1 MHDFHLIRGSRIL
14 KAEKPKEICDILIFK
29 AVNKPSSNYTQ
40 YIHAFI
46 SIQSLEQCTVLK

>member
-1 MHDFHLIRGSRIL
+1 MHDFHLIRRSRIF

-46 SIQSLEQCTVLK
+46 SVQTLE